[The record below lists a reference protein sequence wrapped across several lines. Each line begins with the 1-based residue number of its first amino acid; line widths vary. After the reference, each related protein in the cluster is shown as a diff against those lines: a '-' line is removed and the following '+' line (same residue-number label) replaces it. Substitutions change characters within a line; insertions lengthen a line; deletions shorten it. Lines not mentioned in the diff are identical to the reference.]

1 MPDIKCFLKVTLLD
15 LTLAQIGV
23 SGRFLDPILT
33 LLELFSCVCEL
44 IFLKL
49 HLITGFNKSGKNG
62 CLENLCYTQ
71 DWVNVSFLG
80 PKST

>member
-1 MPDIKCFLKVTLLD
+1 MFLKGDSKVTLLD

-33 LLELFSCVCEL
+33 LLEIFSCVCEL

-49 HLITGFNKSGKNG
+49 HLITGFNKSVKNG
-62 CLENLCYTQ
+62 CFA
-71 DWVNVSFLG
+71 FLKKIYVILKIG
-80 PKST
+80 